1 MLADCIERFFAKE
14 ENSPIMRIMFL
25 LDPVHPIYSTI
36 VEVVSINPG
45 VSIADLH
52 SILRKKMRMSVSLAH
67 LYRIVMRMID
77 TQILIKVHG
86 KIMLNLM
93 WVSYVGFVMQRAGKI
108 ASHAEGIVLKEG
120 EKRVFDAH
128 SLFEV
133 EAIWNHILV
142 SLYGMLR
149 QKKLH
154 KYYSHAWWQFG
165 ANAEDAVF
173 YRSLKEKGIECRWI
187 FGSNTFLDSLASKIL
202 NETFEAVVL
211 KEPPFPKEGY
221 SLNVYGDYI
230 IESLLPDSIAKHFS
244 LFFSSVKVI
253 KDFDQ
258 ALFTDLFLMRG
269 KYKVTVWRSPKQAEL
284 LREKLNRYF
293 RVTGS
298 PRKR

>member
-1 MLADCIERFFAKE
+1 
-14 ENSPIMRIMFL
+14 MRIMFL

-36 VEVVSINPG
+36 VEVVSINPR

-52 SILRKKMRMSVSLAH
+52 SILKKKMRMSVSLAH
-67 LYRIVMRMID
+67 LYRIVTRMID

-86 KIMLNLM
+86 EIMLNLM
-93 WVSYVGFVMQRAGKI
+93 WVSYVGFIMQRAGKI
-108 ASHAEGIVLKEG
+108 ASHSGGIVLKEG
-120 EKRVFDAH
+120 EKRVFEAH

-165 ANAEDAVF
+165 TNAEDAAF
-173 YRSLKEKGIECRWI
+173 YRTLKEKGIECRWI
-187 FGSNTFLDSLASKIL
+187 FGSNTFLDREAAKSLNA
-202 NETFEAVVL
+202 TFEAVVV
-211 KEPPFPKEGY
+211 KHPPFPEDGY

-230 IESLLPDSIAKHFS
+230 VESLLPESIAKHFS
-244 LFFSSVKVI
+244 LFFSGVKSM

-269 KYKVTVWRSPKQAEL
+269 KYKVTVWRNPKQAQL
-284 LREKLNRYF
+284 LRQTLDQCFISER
-293 RVTGS
+293 
-298 PRKR
+298 